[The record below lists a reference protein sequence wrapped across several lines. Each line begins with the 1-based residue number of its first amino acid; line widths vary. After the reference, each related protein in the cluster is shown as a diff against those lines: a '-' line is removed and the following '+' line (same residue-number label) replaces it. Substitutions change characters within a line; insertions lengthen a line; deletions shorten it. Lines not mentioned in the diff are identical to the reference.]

1 MRSFVLLAALAMTA
15 ACGAG
20 ARDGAP
26 GPQADARQ
34 DTRSTPLGRASRTF
48 QAGNFD
54 RIELTGTPEV
64 VVAVGG
70 QPSVRADGDAADLDL
85 LQIEVV
91 DGSLRIGTRPG
102 VQTGP
107 QRPVLVHVTVPA
119 LRGAAITGTGDIN
132 IDHVEGQAF
141 SATVGGTG
149 DLDVRQLRVTE
160 ASFSVTGAGGIRAS
174 GGASR
179 TTASLNGTGDL
190 SLSGFETTDAT
201 VSLVGTGDIA
211 LRATGT
217 AQVQVTGTGDVTIAG
232 GARCTIARSGL
243 GDVSCGNTSG

>member
-1 MRSFVLLAALAMTA
+1 MRSLFLIAALAATA
-15 ACGAG
+15 ACNAG
-20 ARDGAP
+20 A
-26 GPQADARQ
+26 Q
-34 DTRSTPLGRASRTF
+34 DSAGGGNPLGRASRTF
-48 QAGNFD
+48 QAAGFD
-54 RIELTGTPEV
+54 RIDLTGTPDV

-91 DGSLRIGTRPG
+91 DGTLRIGTRPG

-107 QRPVLVHVTVPA
+107 RHPVVIHVAVPA

-132 IDHVEGQAF
+132 IDHVQGQTFA
-141 SATVGGTG
+141 ATVGGTG
-149 DLDVRQLRVTE
+149 DLDIRQLRVTE

-174 GGASR
+174 GSASR
-179 TTASLNGTGDL
+179 TNASLNGVGDL

-217 AQVQVTGTGDVTIAG
+217 AQVQLTGTGGVTIAG
-232 GARCTIARSGL
+232 GARCTVARTGL
-243 GDVSCGNTSG
+243 GEVSCGSTSG